1 MAVSRRTL
9 TVLTPCFN
17 EVANVGVLAERVAA
31 ALADQSVDYRQR
43 QRDGRLETEGD
54 KVDGGRWI
62 RFRSFQQ
69 KGGNFNE
76 LKTGDTAEILGIK
89 RRYVIAIMKGGRGDL
104 EVVRTNH
111 GPRGL

>member
-1 MAVSRRTL
+1 MSACSRSASPPRRRTSRSI
-9 TVLTPCFN
+9 TARG
-17 EVANVGVLAERVAA
+17 EEAGKW
-31 ALADQSVDYRQR
+31 
-43 QRDGRLETEGD
+43 RLETEGD
-54 KVDGGRWI
+54 TVDGGRWI